1 MSAVASTHRSAVWF
15 SLFAATAAALVAIGA
30 LELHGVDALK
40 AAGLIGVAPG
50 HGAQAFKGLIGTLQ
64 QNAVWLMA
72 TGIGFGFTLLA
83 LMFFLGSIRAPDYL
97 LKIGGAVAIILVVG
111 PGVVS

>member
-1 MSAVASTHRSAVWF
+1 MPTVPSARRRMVCAL
-15 SLFAATAAALVAIGA
+15 LFFVVAITVVVLGSVD
-30 LELHGVDALK
+30 LHGLDALK
-40 AAGLIGVAPG
+40 AAGLIGTAPG
-50 HGAQAFKGLIGTLQ
+50 TGAEAFKGLIETLQ
-64 QNAVWLMA
+64 QNAIWLMA

>member
-1 MSAVASTHRSAVWF
+1 MSAVIPTRRVTVWT
-15 SLFAATAAALVAIGA
+15 LLVAALGIA
-30 LELHGVDALK
+30 LLSAGVLDPQGLDALK
-40 AAGLIGVAPG
+40 AAGLVGTAPG
-50 HGAQAFKGLIGTLQ
+50 KGAQAFTGLIDTLQ
-64 QNAVWLMA
+64 QNAIWLMA

-97 LKIGGAVAIILVVG
+97 LKIGGAVAIILIVG